1 MCTMQTC
8 INFLI
13 NISFVY
19 YNNAIQ
25 KSRFG
30 YAVVVLVKPV
40 QKAPIYGI
48 ALLVKFTFIAV
59 QKFCVLIRLDL
70 VCVW

>member
-1 MCTMQTC
+1 MQTC
-8 INFLI
+8 IKFII

-19 YNNAIQ
+19 YNNVMQ
-25 KSRFG
+25 KLKFG
-30 YAVVVLVKPV
+30 YAVVLLVKPV

-59 QKFCVLIRLDL
+59 QKFAC
-70 VCVW
+70 